1 MKARLRTD
9 ASNGYFPSEA
19 VSTQQKQQQQQ
30 RHLQKGK
37 ELTLIANKNPPIN
50 WAGAI
55 KGRADGRGRRNLFH
69 IVHPV
74 GAICRRTE

>member
-19 VSTQQKQQQQQ
+19 VSTQHKQQQ
-30 RHLQKGK
+30 RHLQKGR

-55 KGRADGRGRRNLFH
+55 KGRADGRGRNLFH
-69 IVHPV
+69 IVHPA